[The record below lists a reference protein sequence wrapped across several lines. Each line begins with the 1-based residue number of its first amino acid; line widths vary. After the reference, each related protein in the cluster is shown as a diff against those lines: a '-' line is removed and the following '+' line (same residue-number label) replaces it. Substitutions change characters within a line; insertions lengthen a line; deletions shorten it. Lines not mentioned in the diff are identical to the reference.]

1 MNPQTVS
8 TVTGVPPA
16 FLSRF
21 SDSITGVLS
30 GFDRLRLRGTL
41 RPLFRPTVM
50 EAYLNAC
57 RILIKDFGPFAQ
69 GLTARIKAAAYASA
83 EQAGRPFLYLPRSQT
98 SKEELARQIA
108 RKDGVSSGL
117 IAIFSALEN
126 CLSYSVR
133 SDRQTQHI
141 HLVLE
146 PRKCLHLYHYF
157 LHEELGLCHVRVQ
170 TWFPFT
176 VDICLN
182 GRDRLA
188 RQMDQA
194 GLAYRQRDNCFVWVQ
209 EAVRAQALL
218 DEPLRTDWPR
228 VLGRLLDQAHPL
240 HAEICRPIAQ
250 TYYWTASASEYATD
264 LLFRDAPSLAAL
276 YPRLVHHGLRTFA
289 SPDVMRF
296 LGRHVPPVSG
306 RGRGNFTGEV
316 ISDLKHRPE
325 GLRVKHSVNGNSVKM
340 YDKEGSVLRIET
352 TINRTEEFKVYR
364 AKQGEPGG
372 EKSWRTLQRSVG
384 ELWRRAEVSAAANR
398 RYLEALASVTDK
410 TPAGQAS
417 AGVCRPVVQ
426 DGRRHRALNPWSEKD
441 AALLAAV
448 SRGEYVING
457 LRNRDLRRQLWPKT
471 SSLRV
476 ERQRAGAVTRQL
488 RLLRAHGLLRKVS
501 GTHRYVLTRGGRTII
516 TALLAARQADV
527 EQLTALAA

>member
-1 MNPQTVS
+1 MNPPTS
-8 TVTGVPPA
+8 PTDTGVAPA
-16 FLSRF
+16 FFNRF
-21 SDSITGVLS
+21 GDSITGVLS

-41 RPLFRPTVM
+41 RHLFQPTVM

-57 RILIKDFGPFAQ
+57 RILIKDFGTFAE
-69 GLTARIKAAAYASA
+69 GLTARLKAAAYASA
-83 EQAGRPFLYLPRSQT
+83 AQAGRPFRFLSSSQI
-98 SKEELARQIA
+98 SKEDLARQIA
-108 RKDGVSSGL
+108 RQDGVTSGL

-133 SDRQTQHI
+133 GNRQTKHL

-146 PRKCLHLYHYF
+146 PRRCLHLYHYF
-157 LHEELGLCHVRVQ
+157 LHEELGLCHVRLQ

-176 VDICLN
+176 VDVCLN
-182 GRDRLA
+182 GRERLA
-188 RQMDQA
+188 RQMDTA
-194 GLAYRQRDNCFVWVQ
+194 GLAYRQRDNCFVWVSDPP
-209 EAVRAQALL
+209 RAQALL
-218 DEPLRTDWPR
+218 DEQLRTDWPR
-228 VLGRLLDQAHPL
+228 LLGRLLDQAHPL

-276 YPRLVHHGLRTFA
+276 YPRLVQHGLRTFA

-296 LGRHVPPVSG
+296 LGRKTPTTSG
-306 RGRGNFTGEV
+306 RVQGKFTGEV

-325 GLRVKHSVNGNSVKM
+325 GIRVKHSVNGNSVKM

-352 TINRTEEFKVYR
+352 TINKTGDFRVYR

-372 EKSWRTLQRSVG
+372 EKSWRPLQRSVG
-384 ELWRRAEVSAAANR
+384 ELWRRAQVSAAANR

-410 TPAGQAS
+410 TPVGQAS
-417 AGVCRPVVQ
+417 AGVCRAVVQ
-426 DGRRHRALNPWSEKD
+426 DGRRPRALNPWSEKD
-441 AALLAAV
+441 AVLLAAV
-448 SRGEYVING
+448 SRGEYTING
-457 LRNRDLRRQLWPKT
+457 LRHRDLRRQLWAKVGT
-471 SSLRV
+471 DKEAR
-476 ERQRAGAVTRQL
+476 RRAAAVTRQL

-501 GTHRYVLTRGGRTII
+501 GTHRYVVTEGGRKII